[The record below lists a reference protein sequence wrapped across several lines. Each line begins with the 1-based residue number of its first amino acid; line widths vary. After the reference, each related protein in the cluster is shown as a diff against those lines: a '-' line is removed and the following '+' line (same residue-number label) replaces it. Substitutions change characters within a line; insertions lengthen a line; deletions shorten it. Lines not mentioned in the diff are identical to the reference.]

1 MSYHKLFAAASAAIA
16 AEQVRSFTDLPVHV
30 RSFASGEIARLKE
43 TPGFYLKVMLT
54 GHSPHGTAPY
64 EQASCKLE
72 TEWVAILGAPSMPVD
87 EPAVSVRDIPR
98 VGGGRPLADRP
109 DVEVVE
115 DDAGVVTL
123 AAEDDPADGA

>member
-1 MSYHKLFAAASAAIA
+1 MSYYKIFAAASAAIA
-16 AEQVRSFTDLPVHV
+16 AEQINGFTDLPDHV
-30 RSFASGEIARLKE
+30 RSFAAAQVGRLKE
-43 TPGFYLKVMLT
+43 TPNFYLKVSLI
-54 GHSPHGTAPY
+54 GHSPYGTAPY

-72 TEWVAILGAPSMPVD
+72 TEWVAILGAPPTPVD
-87 EPAVSVRDIPR
+87 EPAEPVREIPR

-123 AAEDDPADGA
+123 AAEDDPGDGA